1 MLQGDII
8 CALSLSSIYFTH
20 FFVVV
25 VLLLLL
31 LLLLIVVVVLVLVL
45 VVLIVVVVV
54 LFLLSLLFISHAPA
68 CMCVYIIHNC
78 AFSVPLQLE

>member
-25 VLLLLL
+25 VVVLL
-31 LLLLIVVVVLVLVL
+31 LLLLIVVVVVVLVL